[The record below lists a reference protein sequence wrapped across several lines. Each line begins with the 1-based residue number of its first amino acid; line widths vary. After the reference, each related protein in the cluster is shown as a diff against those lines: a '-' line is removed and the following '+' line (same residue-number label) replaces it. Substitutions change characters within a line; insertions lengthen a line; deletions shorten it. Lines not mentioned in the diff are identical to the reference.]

1 MAATTEKR
9 PFLKRLKEVSDTIAA
24 ATVIGGAAVACGT
37 WAVSQIVASTNE
49 RIDAMT
55 ADMRSIELNTTR
67 TQLLTL
73 MTAYPD
79 DESEI
84 LKVAEYYFNDLN
96 GDWYMTPLFARW
108 AEQRGI
114 DVSNIIRAGDHK

>member
-1 MAATTEKR
+1 MAATIEKR

-49 RIDAMT
+49 RIDAMA
-55 ADMRSIELNTTR
+55 ADMKSIELNTTR

-96 GDWYMTPLFARW
+96 GDWYMTPLFVRW

>member
-1 MAATTEKR
+1 MKNTENTEKR
-9 PFLKRLKEVSDTIAA
+9 PFLKRLKEVSDAIAA

-49 RIDAMT
+49 RIDAIA
-55 ADMRSIELNTTR
+55 ADMKSIELNTTR

-96 GDWYMTPLFARW
+96 GDWYMTPLFERW
-108 AEQRGI
+108 ANERGI
-114 DVSNIIRAGDHK
+114 DTSRIMLDRK

>member
-1 MAATTEKR
+1 MKDTEKKR
-9 PFLKRLKEVSDTIAA
+9 PLLKRLKEVSDAIAA

-49 RIDAMT
+49 RIDALS
-55 ADMRSIELNTTR
+55 ADMQSIEKNTTR

-73 MTAYPD
+73 MTAYPE

-96 GDWYMTPLFARW
+96 GDWYMTPLFTRW

-114 DVSNIIRAGDHK
+114 DTSGIILDRK